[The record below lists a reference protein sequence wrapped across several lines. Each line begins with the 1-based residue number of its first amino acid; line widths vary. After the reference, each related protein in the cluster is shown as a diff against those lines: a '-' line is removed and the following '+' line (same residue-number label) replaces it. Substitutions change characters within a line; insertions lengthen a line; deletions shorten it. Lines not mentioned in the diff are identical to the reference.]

1 MASSS
6 SFFVRVDY
14 EEFKR
19 RLNRSPGCD
28 IRRKAWETV
37 IYDGDGDILGI
48 VHAAAIDDKGRVHPT
63 EYYLR
68 RLDPP
73 HRYPRLVA

>member
-1 MASSS
+1 MKSDS

-14 EEFKR
+14 SEFKS

-28 IRRKAWETV
+28 VRRKAYETV
-37 IYDGDGDILGI
+37 IYDRQGDVLSI
-48 VHAAAIDDKGRVHPT
+48 VHAASIDEKGRVHPT

-68 RLDPP
+68 RIEPP
-73 HRYPRLVA
+73 QQSPRLVA